1 MGADDEG
8 MSIAIGHSP
17 SLTNPSVSQ
26 IGWFGILWY
35 MLSLLCTKIAICMLY
50 LRVLSFRHARYVV
63 YAILALVL
71 ASNGVWTMY
80 TVLTACKPLTA
91 FWHFDPA
98 GPPPDCRPQRD
109 WFVNTG
115 LHIGTDF
122 LMYLLPL
129 PVVIRLRVPLR
140 QKLALYGI
148 LALGLLVCVVSVVRF
163 WELTVTKVD
172 MSYDNIAIEH
182 LTVIEI
188 NAAIACACC
197 MTLRPLM
204 NKWFPHLWGSRP
216 SSTAGSPRDVEM
228 GAAAARGGAGG
239 GAASDETRGPPTI
252 GSKPLRKIKMRGDD
266 SQLLGE
272 DADEFGGAGR
282 DEKRSIQTVT
292 ETDGASFTET
302 RSGSASGSG
311 SASPWTPREPHLAHT
326 AERRD

>member
-1 MGADDEG
+1 M
-8 MSIAIGHSP
+8 
-17 SLTNPSVSQ
+17 
-26 IGWFGILWY
+26 
-35 MLSLLCTKIAICMLY
+35 SLLFTKIAICLLY

-63 YAILALVL
+63 YAILALVVI
-71 ASNGVWTMY
+71 ANGIWTLY

-91 FWHFDPA
+91 FWHYDPA
-98 GPPPDCRPQRD
+98 AVLPPECRPVSD
-109 WFVNTG
+109 WLINTG

-129 PVVIRLRVPLR
+129 PVVLSLRVPLR
-140 QKLALYGI
+140 QKLALYGVM
-148 LALGLLVCVVSVVRF
+148 ALGLLVCLVSVVRL
-163 WELTVTKVD
+163 WDLTQQSKRVD
-172 MSYDNIAIEH
+172 FSYENISIEH

-204 NKWFPHLWGSRP
+204 NKWFPNLWGSRP
-216 SSTAGSPRDVEM
+216 SSTGAADGSPRAHDMEM
-228 GAAAARGGAGG
+228 AGG
-239 GAASDETRGPPTI
+239 GASDETRGPPTI
-252 GSKPLRKIKMRGDD
+252 GSKPLRKIKVRGGD

-282 DEKRSIQTVT
+282 DEKRSIQTTT

-311 SASPWTPREPHLAHT
+311 SGPASPWTPREPHLAHT
-326 AERRD
+326 AGGRD